1 MSTEISL
8 VNIGGLAKVG
18 VKLIEVIAD
27 ATGVIYEPTK
37 VRRLAK
43 AEGEA
48 AKIKAMAGIE
58 IRELEQRALQ
68 RFIIEQGK
76 KQSNM
81 ECIIEKALPQLEED
95 SEPKKVDED
104 WIMNFFD
111 KCRLVSDEEMQQL
124 WASVLAG
131 EANASGSYSKRSVNL
146 LGSLDRTDAIM
157 FSTVCRFRWLLD
169 DTIEPVVLDEQ
180 EEFYKQRGIDF
191 SSIIHLSE
199 IGLITYAATGCF
211 HLTELPRQCP
221 ARYCDEHF
229 TLQFPGVSDN
239 RLNYGKAK
247 FTSAGRELSRILD
260 VAPVP
265 GLVEYLT
272 SKWGEDGVV
281 LRQQSDESTASL

>member
-18 VKLIEVIAD
+18 VKLIELIAD
-27 ATGVIYEPTK
+27 ATGVLYEPTK

-48 AKIKAMAGIE
+48 AKIKALAGIE

-68 RFIIEQGK
+68 RFLIEQGK

-81 ECIIEKALPQLEED
+81 ECIIEQALPQLEED
-95 SEPKKVDED
+95 SEPKMVDED

-111 KCRLVSDEEMQQL
+111 KCRLVSDEEMQRL

-131 EANASGSYSKRSVNL
+131 EANASGSYSKRTVNL
-146 LGSLDRTDAIM
+146 LGSLDRSDAVM
-157 FSTVCRFRWLLD
+157 FSTLCRFRWLLD

-180 EEFYKQRGIDF
+180 DEFYKQRGIEF
-191 SSIIHLSE
+191 SLIIHMSE
-199 IGLITYAATGCF
+199 IGLINYVSGAHF
-211 HLTELPRQCP
+211 YFTELPRQCP
-221 ARYCDEHF
+221 ARYGDEHF
-229 TLQFPGVSDN
+229 TLRFPGASDN
-239 RLNYGKAK
+239 TLNYGKAK
-247 FTSAGRELSRILD
+247 FTSAGRELSRIFD

-265 GLVEYLT
+265 GFVEYLT

-281 LRQQSDESTASL
+281 VRQQSDPIADPV